1 MIPFANKEKELEYE
15 LGRYKKAV
23 AVRDQLIEDMKA
35 DMAGMQQV
43 NDMLAAYIVVLTK
56 GRERRVKKKELQRIM
71 ADASSYVVE
80 PKFDEE
86 NGCYVLKAVRKN
98 RVEQSKTE

>member
-15 LGRYKKAV
+15 LGRFKKAV
-23 AVRDQLIEDMKA
+23 TVRDQLIEDMKA

-43 NDMLAAYIVVLTK
+43 NDMLAAYIVILTK
-56 GRERRVKKKELQRIM
+56 GRERKVKKKELQRIM

-80 PKFDEE
+80 PKLDEE
-86 NGCYVLKAVRKN
+86 NGCYILKAVRRTKEK
-98 RVEQSKTE
+98 VEG

>member
-23 AVRDQLIEDMKA
+23 TVRDQLIEDMKV

-43 NDMLAAYIVVLTK
+43 NEMLAAYIVVLTK

-71 ADASSYVVE
+71 ADAGSYVVE
-80 PKFDEE
+80 PKVDEE
-86 NGCYVLKAVRKN
+86 NGCYVLKAVRRTHEK
-98 RVEQSKTE
+98 VKE

>member
-1 MIPFANKEKELEYE
+1 MIPFANKEKELDYE

-56 GRERRVKKKELQRIM
+56 GRERKVKKKELQRIM
-71 ADASSYVVE
+71 ADASSFVVE
-80 PKFDEE
+80 PKLDEE
-86 NGCYVLKAVRKN
+86 NGCYILKAVRRGKSN
-98 RVEQSKTE
+98 V